1 MKHLNA
7 ILLILL
13 LAFVPVA
20 CGDDDEDE
28 ETAFTT
34 SSLNGA
40 WTVKKDS
47 FTDTYFIFNGL
58 GGITDAGRFGFTNGT
73 YAVAADGTIALN
85 TGSQIM
91 TGKLSSSSSGTLTI
105 DSMQSIISKLTDTS
119 ACEGAW
125 TGSLTDLN
133 TASVTYVA
141 FTVDSGGNVS
151 SFTGLAGPVTGKA
164 YCTTS
169 SFIGFLRTAEATNY
183 NEILL
188 NGTYFSNLVAGTF
201 LTNSASVY
209 YDGTL
214 SLTKAP

>member
-1 MKHLNA
+1 MKHLNV

-28 ETAFTT
+28 ATVFTT

-40 WTVKKDS
+40 WVVKKDG

-58 GGITDAGRFGFTNGT
+58 GGITDAGRFGFANGT

-85 TGSQIM
+85 TGTQIM
-91 TGKLSSSSSGTLTI
+91 TGKLSTDGAGTLTI
-105 DSMQSIISKLTDTS
+105 DGMLSVVSKLSDTS

-125 TGSLTDLN
+125 VGSLTDLN
-133 TASVTYVA
+133 TSAVTYVN
-141 FTVDSGGNVS
+141 FTVDSGGNIS
-151 SFTGLAGPVTGKA
+151 SLAGLAGPVTGKA

-169 SFIGFLRTAEATNY
+169 SFIGFLRTAETTNY

-188 NGTYFSNLVAGTF
+188 NGTYYANIVAGTF
-201 LTNSASVY
+201 LTNSTSVY

-214 SLTKAP
+214 SLNRVP